1 MLRISDLRGSLL
13 LTARNW
19 DTFNVNFVFQNTAML
34 NENVQQIGGGLNE
47 LNSILNTTQTKINRL
62 KVISG
67 QFIVILN
74 SDINLMDGLSWKI
87 FSKVQ
92 RFFYVINNL
101 F

>member
-92 RFFYVINNL
+92 RFI
-101 F
+101 

>member
-19 DTFNVNFVFQNTAML
+19 DSFNVDFVFQNTAML

-67 QFIVILN
+67 QFIIILN

-92 RFFYVINNL
+92 RFI
-101 F
+101 

>member
-92 RFFYVINNL
+92 RFIYVINNL